1 MTEFITVAT
10 FNFAYEITVLK
21 SVLDNREIEY
31 FFQNE
36 MLTNST
42 TAVRLR
48 GYAVEFYVEVRFF
61 EIPDPGTK

>member
-10 FNFAYEITVLK
+10 FNFAYEIAVLK

-36 MLTNST
+36 
-42 TAVRLR
+42 
-48 GYAVEFYVEVRFF
+48 
-61 EIPDPGTK
+61 K